1 MEKESYAVDSTMRAA
16 VIDTANSLHLQRV
29 PLPQLNDGEALIRV
43 RYCGICGSD
52 IHVLHGQH
60 PTATFPR
67 IPGHEFVGELVA
79 ARGTGAELFQP
90 GDMVVAQPFYSCG
103 NCEPCAKGHDNVCQH
118 LKFMGAHCEG
128 AFAEYV
134 KVLTRKMYRIPKDL
148 DLKLTA
154 LTEPIA
160 VAVHDVRR
168 SGLQVGETALV
179 IGGGPIGMLIAMV
192 ARHAG
197 ARRVV
202 ISEISSFRRSFAAEL
217 GFDTVNPL
225 DADFAE
231 QLNALTDHKGFNV
244 TFEVSGSKPGIT
256 TAVDYTTIGGMVMVI
271 GMTKEPYPVD
281 LSAMFSKELRMQGV
295 RIHSQYNFIG
305 AVELLKTGELNNQ
318 FEKLI
323 SNVFSLDKVED
334 AFSFAQ
340 VPGDYFK
347 VLVEM

>member
-1 MEKESYAVDSTMRAA
+1 MPELE
-16 VIDTANSLHLQRV
+16 
-29 PLPQLNDGEALIRV
+29 DGEALIKL

-52 IHVLHGQH
+52 LHVLHGQH
-60 PTATFPR
+60 PTARFPR

-79 ARGTGAELFQP
+79 VKGKGAELFEL

-103 NCEPCAKGHDNVCQH
+103 NCEPCAKGHDNVCQQ
-118 LKFMGAHCEG
+118 LQFMGAHCEG

-134 KVLTRKMYRIPKDL
+134 KVLTRKMYKIPTDM
-148 DLKLTA
+148 DLKLAA
-154 LTEPIA
+154 LTEPVA

-179 IGGGPIGMLIAMV
+179 IGGGPIGILIALV

-202 ISEISSFRRSFAAEL
+202 ISEISGYRRSFATGL
-217 GFDTVNPL
+217 GFDVVNPL
-225 DADFAE
+225 DEDFDG
-231 QLNALTDHKGFNV
+231 QMMALTDGKGFHV
-244 TFEVSGSKPGIT
+244 TYEVSGSRPGIA
-256 TAVDYTTIGGMVMVI
+256 TATRHTAIGGMIMVI

-281 LSAMFSKELRMQGV
+281 LSEMFAKELRMQGV
-295 RIHSQYNFIG
+295 RIHAQDSFIG
-305 AVELLKTGELNNQ
+305 AVELLKSGALNEA
-318 FEKLI
+318 FSSLI
-323 SNVFSLDKVED
+323 SKVYPLAQVEQAFDFSD
-334 AFSFAQ
+334 